1 MDIFI
6 EDANKEIWNR
16 LTLSSFFSRERLR
29 KDVHRLYDDV
39 VIKYGLRPEETK
51 QLKEIIL
58 KDFGFRID
66 QTR

>member
-29 KDVHRLYDDV
+29 KDVNRLYNDV

-66 QTR
+66 QT

>member
-29 KDVHRLYDDV
+29 KDVNRLYDDV

-66 QTR
+66 QMR